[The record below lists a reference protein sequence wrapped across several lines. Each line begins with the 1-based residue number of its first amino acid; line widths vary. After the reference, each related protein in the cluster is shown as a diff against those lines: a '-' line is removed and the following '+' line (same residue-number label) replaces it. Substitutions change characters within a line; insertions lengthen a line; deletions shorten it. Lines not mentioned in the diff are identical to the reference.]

1 MQSGALEISRNFN
14 RGACGEGFAYK
25 IRSSKPKPSYAN
37 NLHVLKRTQ
46 SLEKAS
52 VLALFGETSL

>member
-25 IRSSKPKPSYAN
+25 ISSSKPKSNYTN
-37 NLHVLKRTQ
+37 NLHVLKRSR
-46 SLEKAS
+46 SLENAS